1 MTDDERQ
8 IKKIAG
14 YEAQRQFNELGNLV
28 KRGLKMN
35 RLRPGPP
42 RNLRFEENLLK
53 WDPPADTSAVTH
65 YRVRIGHDTGPP
77 DFELSAGQTA
87 LQLFKGE
94 SFLVSSY
101 NVVMDQ
107 ESTFVGI
114 GAGYGVN
121 GNVGLGAARGGITF
135 SSISAALS
143 DPNDFGLRFWLI
155 TCNYSTSVAGLKGV
169 AVWVEN
175 PVDGTPDRL
184 AQSTYIPTQANS
196 AVVAILPPDTSR
208 TIRVYLVGIW
218 DLEDPLLTVAE
229 HGEQASSA
237 HKTVDIG
244 PVPTETQGVE
254 WTANVTSP
262 GVTKSTYKDSNGL
275 TRTRLTVTFTPP
287 ADARWGGVEIDAKRP
302 GPIYEQL
309 NRTSVSPA
317 VFPIESPSTS
327 QTWRIFF
334 RSYDKRGKTNSLNET
349 GAGTPTPY
357 VDIVLGADTG
367 TFDAAKIQQNT
378 LSDALYIA
386 ANVLGIKPLG
396 ITEDLIGTFAVS
408 QAKLA
413 NAPIIDAVRIVD
425 GAIGTAKIEN
435 AAITSALIGTGVI
448 LTAHIG
454 DAQITS
460 AKIANLQVDKITGW
474 SGALINFGTGCYF
487 QGHASFQNT
496 VSVYGSFQS
505 HLNAIFFGTTEFGN
519 TVTVNSGV

>member
-1 MTDDERQ
+1 
-8 IKKIAG
+8 
-14 YEAQRQFNELGNLV
+14 
-28 KRGLKMN
+28 
-35 RLRPGPP
+35 
-42 RNLRFEENLLK
+42 
-53 WDPPADTSAVTH
+53 
-65 YRVRIGHDTGPP
+65 
-77 DFELSAGQTA
+77 
-87 LQLFKGE
+87 
-94 SFLVSSY
+94 
-101 NVVMDQ
+101 
-107 ESTFVGI
+107 
-114 GAGYGVN
+114 
-121 GNVGLGAARGGITF
+121 
-135 SSISAALS
+135 
-143 DPNDFGLRFWLI
+143 
-155 TCNYSTSVAGLKGV
+155 
-169 AVWVEN
+169 
-175 PVDGTPDRL
+175 
-184 AQSTYIPTQANS
+184 
-196 AVVAILPPDTSR
+196 
-208 TIRVYLVGIW
+208 
-218 DLEDPLLTVAE
+218 
-229 HGEQASSA
+229 
-237 HKTVDIG
+237 
-244 PVPTETQGVE
+244 
-254 WTANVTSP
+254 
-262 GVTKSTYKDSNGL
+262 
-275 TRTRLTVTFTPP
+275 
-287 ADARWGGVEIDAKRP
+287 
-302 GPIYEQL
+302 YEQL

-327 QTWRIFF
+327 QTWRVLF
-334 RSYDKRGKTNSLNET
+334 RAYDKRGKTNSLNET

-519 TVTVNSGV
+519 TVTVNSGVTFYIGGTINSAVGYYVAGNQVLSGRQGAVSNASVTIPTSGSVTADSYTGDAYNVVNELQQKVNAILARLRAHGLIAP